1 MKRLPLLIVVFIL
14 LSFSTITGANPGGVG
29 DGDFDMQCGGACH
42 GDSSQN
48 QSSPA
53 LLELTLDNTAYVGL
67 PVSISATISGVQFS
81 SSDTLGLFLITD
93 TTGHSDLPEDAGWSV
108 ISDQNG
114 GDNNYVEV
122 EASSLNSEYS
132 IAWTLKP
139 SSIEATNFYLSIHHG
154 GENAPFFGI
163 SSALSITPQPVPDN
177 LPRLTSDYTPKITRD
192 LGDNTTIKIS
202 TLDVEQMQIEWRLVD
217 GESVLLNASSIADGM
232 WQFELPAA
240 LQPSIIEWR
249 AIMKGDGPDQTTPWF
264 RIAAQEPALEVNQ
277 TQVYLQ
283 ALALSLFFIG
293 LVLTLHNKFR
303 TDVEAKG
310 IKELDQTQFVTDSQP
325 TTGEAPPLPESG
337 LPDGWTMEQ
346 WKWYGDEYLEELQ

>member
-1 MKRLPLLIVVFIL
+1 MKRIPLLLVVITL
-14 LSFSTITGANPGGVG
+14 LSFSTLSGANPGGVG

-67 PVSISATISGVQFS
+67 PVSITASISGVQFS

-93 TTGHSDLPEDAGWSV
+93 TTGHSDLPEDAGWAV

-114 GDNNYVEV
+114 GDNNYVEL
-122 EASSLNSEYS
+122 EGSSLTSEYS
-132 IAWTLKP
+132 LSWTIKP
-139 SSIEATNFYLSIHHG
+139 SSIESTNFYLSIHHG
-154 GENAPFFGI
+154 GENNPFFGI
-163 SSALSITPQPVPDN
+163 SSALSVTPQEVPEN
-177 LPRLTSDYTPKITRD
+177 LPRLASDYAPKITRD
-192 LGDNTTIKIS
+192 LGDNTTITIS
-202 TLDVEQMQIEWRLVD
+202 TLDVEQMDIEWRIVD
-217 GESVLLNASSIADGM
+217 GDSVFISPVNTVDGM

-249 AIMKGDGPDQTTPWF
+249 ATLKGDGPDQTTPWF

-293 LVLTLHNKFR
+293 LVLNLHKKFS
-303 TDVEAKG
+303 TEVETAGVKAA
-310 IKELDQTQFVTDSQP
+310 DQTAIVTETQP
-325 TTGEAPPLPESG
+325 ITGEAPPLPEGG

-346 WKWYGDEYLEELQ
+346 WKWYGHEYLEDSQ